1 VTYKTGYK
9 LVFSFVK
16 SYKGGTYLPKI
27 IVDADACP
35 VKAEINQLAKEFQL
49 EVLYVASYN
58 HFRSTVTDETWIYV
72 DTEKESA
79 DIRIVNLAQK
89 GDLVVTQDI
98 GLSSMLLAKC
108 DVFSNR
114 GELYLEER
122 MTMMLEQRN
131 DRRKER
137 KLGKYSKGPKAM
149 TDQDRNRFY
158 QNVHDFLENKV
169 EMTIKNEKDS

>member
-1 VTYKTGYK
+1 M
-9 LVFSFVK
+9 
-16 SYKGGTYLPKI
+16 PKI

-35 VKAEINQLAKEFQL
+35 VKAEINQLAKDFQL
-49 EVLYVASYN
+49 EVIYVASYN
-58 HFRSTVTDETWIYV
+58 HYRSTETDETWIYV

-89 GDLVVTQDI
+89 GDIIVTQDI
-98 GLSSMLLAKC
+98 GLASMLLTKC
-108 DVFSNR
+108 IVFSNR
-114 GELYLEER
+114 GEIYLEER

-149 TDQDRNRFY
+149 TDQDYIRFY
-158 QNVHDFLENKV
+158 QNVRDFLENKV
-169 EMTIKNEKDS
+169 ELTIKNEKDS

>member
-1 VTYKTGYK
+1 M
-9 LVFSFVK
+9 
-16 SYKGGTYLPKI
+16 PKF

-35 VKAEINQLAKEFQL
+35 VKTEINQLAKEFQL
-49 EVLYVASYN
+49 DVIYVASYN
-58 HFRSTVTDETWIYV
+58 HFRSVANDETWIYV

-89 GDLVVTQDI
+89 NDIVVTQDI
-98 GLSSMLLAKC
+98 GLASMLLAKC
-108 DVFSNR
+108 VVFSNR
-114 GELYLEER
+114 GEIYLEER

-149 TDQDRNRFY
+149 TDQDRRHFY
-158 QNVHDFLENKV
+158 QNVRNFLENKV
-169 EMTIKNEKDS
+169 ELTIKNEKDS